1 MLKRKSFW
9 SVRIPQNCPWN
20 WKKILKLRDIAK
32 RFLRF
37 EVGNGEHIHLWL
49 DWWHL
54 AGILLEQFGYRA
66 IYDAQ
71 SSLEAKLAY
80 VIQNGIWA
88 WRPARS
94 EALADIQA
102 RSFEVGLGSCDKPI
116 WDASRK
122 KVYVCLETWEVLR
135 EKKQEVL
142 WSKLVWFPLAIP
154 KWAFILWLAMKDRL
168 ITGERML
175 KWGYQG
181 NVQCWFCHH

>member
-9 SVRIPQNCPWN
+9 SVRIPQNCLWN